1 MITKSIEATIHLIT
15 ISFISITGFI
25 YLCYR
30 FFIKKELK
38 RNNVLL
44 EF

>member
-15 ISFISITGFI
+15 ISFVSITGFI

-30 FFIKKELK
+30 FYKKKIKKK
-38 RNNVLL
+38 
-44 EF
+44 